1 MENIRFTLYALL
13 LAVVFLIWQAW
24 QEDAAKL
31 APEASHAPVATQ
43 QTANNADIPALD
55 APTLNPPA
63 PGEVHQAIPVLASA
77 ERISVETDLFSGEI
91 DALGGDLRRIALLKY
106 PLSTDLPN
114 SPVQLLSDRDGQFYV
129 AQNGLMAASGP
140 APDHRAL
147 YHADAERYTLRDAEK
162 SLDVPLHWTD
172 PSGLTV
178 TKRYHFERG
187 SYVVGI
193 DFRVENRGEKPW
205 HGNLYSQLQQLP
217 PPPPQ
222 RSPLSFMAPRTF
234 TSVATYYDGHRYQ
247 KLAFDKLAT
256 TPIDLTQSGGW
267 IAFSDHYFLGALL
280 GDASAQSHYYSKN
293 LPTGQVI
300 LGLTGDKVELAPG
313 ETRELRTRM
322 FLGPKE
328 QNLLADVAPGLE
340 LTVDYGLLTIIA
352 KPLFFVLSWTHR
364 VLFGNWGL
372 AIIALTVLIKLG
384 FFKLSEAQYRSMA
397 KMREFA
403 PRIQAL
409 RDRYG
414 EDKQKLN
421 EAMME
426 LYRKEK
432 FNPLGGCLPIFVQ
445 MPVFIALYWVLLESV
460 ELRQAPFFLW
470 INDLS
475 AKDPYYVLPVLFGIS
490 MLIQQRLSTAQG
502 TMDPMQ
508 QRVMMMMPVVMTVFF
523 ALFPSGLVLY
533 WVVSNSL
540 GILQQWYITRKVE
553 SEKLR
558 HAPAT

>member
-1 MENIRFTLYALL
+1 MQNIRFTLYALL
-13 LAVVFLIWQAW
+13 LAVVFLLWQAW
-24 QEDAAKL
+24 QEDTAKL
-31 APEASHAPVATQ
+31 APKIAAV
-43 QTANNADIPALD
+43 QTAAEQTAQVQSPALD
-55 APTLNPPA
+55 APALNPPT
-63 PGEVHQAIPVLASA
+63 PGEVHQTTPVLASA
-77 ERISVETDLFSGEI
+77 ERISIETDLFKGEI
-91 DALGGDLRRIALLKY
+91 DAMGGDLRRLALLKY
-106 PLSTDLPN
+106 PLSNDQPHTPI
-114 SPVQLLSDRDGQFYV
+114 QLLSDRDGQFYIAQSGFV
-129 AQNGLMAASGP
+129 AVNAP
-140 APDHRAL
+140 APDHHTR
-147 YHADAERYTLRDAEK
+147 YHADAESYVLQDQEK
-162 SLDVPLHWTD
+162 TLDVPLRWTD

-187 SYVVGI
+187 SYVVSV
-193 DFRVENRGEKPW
+193 DFLIENHGDRPW
-205 HGNLYSQLQQLP
+205 QGSLYSQLQQLP
-217 PPPPQ
+217 PPAPK
-222 RSPLSFMAPRTF
+222 RSFMAPRIF
-234 TSVATYYDGHRYQ
+234 TGAAYYDGHRYQ
-247 KLAFDKLAT
+247 KLAFDKLST
-256 TPIDLTQSGGW
+256 TPIDLMQAGGW
-267 IAFSDHYFLGALL
+267 VAFSDHYFLGALL
-280 GDASAQSHYYSKN
+280 GDARSQSHYYSKN
-293 LPTGQVI
+293 LPTGQFI
-300 LGLTGDKVELAPG
+300 LGLTGEKADLAPG
-313 ETRELRTRM
+313 ETREFKTRM

-340 LTVDYGLLTIIA
+340 LAVDYGLLTIIA
-352 KPLFFVLSWTHR
+352 KPLFWVLSWTHR
-364 VLFGNWGL
+364 VLLGNWGL
-372 AIIALTVLIKLG
+372 AIIALTVMIKLA

-432 FNPLGGCLPIFVQ
+432 FNPLGGCLPILVQ

-460 ELRQAPFFLW
+460 ELRQAPFFFW

-490 MLIQQRLSTAQG
+490 MLVQQKLSTAQG

-508 QRVMMMMPVVMTVFF
+508 QRAMMMMPVIMTVFF

-553 SEKLR
+553 SEKVR
-558 HAPAT
+558 HAPAV